1 MVGKIFF
8 NKNKEIIYKELPS
21 KAFTKEVSS
30 EFRVQQ
36 KKEGNSE
43 FLFTNDFLIYVVE
56 NLLSNNINIIKIET
70 YPNDSNDYNVNEYLK
85 RSMTSKEQKA
95 LLKILSN
102 RDIVENVDM
111 INFFYEKEN
120 IEMNNQGIIAGD
132 NLEIFLEQFLKDIIK
147 DYCNE

>member
-1 MVGKIFF
+1 M
-8 NKNKEIIYKELPS
+8 
-21 KAFTKEVSS
+21 
-30 EFRVQQ
+30 
-36 KKEGNSE
+36 
-43 FLFTNDFLIYVVE
+43 VE

>member
-1 MVGKIFF
+1 
-8 NKNKEIIYKELPS
+8 
-21 KAFTKEVSS
+21 
-30 EFRVQQ
+30 
-36 KKEGNSE
+36 
-43 FLFTNDFLIYVVE
+43 
-56 NLLSNNINIIKIET
+56 
-70 YPNDSNDYNVNEYLK
+70 
-85 RSMTSKEQKA
+85 MTSKEQKA

-102 RDIVENVDM
+102 RDIDENVDM

>member
-8 NKNKEIIYKELPS
+8 NENKEMIYKELPS

-30 EFRVQQ
+30 KFREQQ

-56 NLLSNNINIIKIET
+56 NLLNDNINIIKIET
-70 YPNDSNDYNVNEYLK
+70 YPNDSNDYNVNDYLK
-85 RSMTSKEQKA
+85 RFMTSKEKKA
-95 LLKILSN
+95 LLKILSD

>member
-1 MVGKIFF
+1 M
-8 NKNKEIIYKELPS
+8 
-21 KAFTKEVSS
+21 
-30 EFRVQQ
+30 
-36 KKEGNSE
+36 
-43 FLFTNDFLIYVVE
+43 VE

-85 RSMTSKEQKA
+85 RTMTSKEQKA
-95 LLKILSN
+95 LLKILSD